1 MYGWE
6 NCDLIGETCILTK
19 GKPLFWK
26 DGELPQA
33 PQGDVKKICITQ
45 INLGVMHIILL
56 RSYSADPNYYSIVI
70 KLVFTAQIMSSA
82 VLRTLVFKKI
92 LVR

>member
-33 PQGDVKKICITQ
+33 PKGDVKKICITPKF
-45 INLGVMHIILL
+45 IWGLCILNSFGVI
-56 RSYSADPNYYSIVI
+56 
-70 KLVFTAQIMSSA
+70 
-82 VLRTLVFKKI
+82 
-92 LVR
+92 